1 MKKIFFMFLICAI
14 TLSTYGCGLNFE
26 NKTEQETLDFIARPD
41 MNAVEKNVDN
51 WYLFYNDRI
60 YVYLFDPSDSTDSFF
75 STDLNGNDKKI
86 ISQSEDLRFAELYLI
101 YDNYAYYYTTY
112 NQGIKKIN
120 IETGKIYNVI
130 DGKYLYL
137 IPDTLKDGKAIVE
150 YENNNL
156 GEAHVYV
163 AKLDLKSG
171 ILSDE
176 KILPFVGTQLYYYSG
191 ESNKVYCIKTD
202 YDNNNNV
209 YEDNSLIYTYP
220 SSGNDNDFVFTQD
233 NYIFVVTTDKIIKLD
248 INNKHTIIGEK
259 PFNNHGYTL
268 YTSIR
273 ARNHEVMGKVEHT
286 APICALAK
294 PFVYSKD
301 NTTYRF
307 NSQTMEFKKIGDVGT
322 AFIQKINSYIIFQQ
336 GALSTTVYDESTG
349 KVSSFSSSNFGVD
362 DKSIYIMSYDGDYY
376 YQTTDKCDFRVK
388 KIDFE

>member
-1 MKKIFFMFLICAI
+1 
-14 TLSTYGCGLNFE
+14 LNFE
-26 NKTEQETLDFIARPD
+26 KKAEQETLDSIARPD
-41 MNAVEKNVDN
+41 MNAVEREVDN

-60 YVYLFDPSDSTDSFF
+60 YVYLFDLSDSTDSFF

-120 IETGKIYNVI
+120 IETGEIHDVI

-137 IPDTLKDGKAIVE
+137 IPDTIKDGKVIVE
-150 YENNNL
+150 YKNNNL
-156 GEAHVYV
+156 GEEHVYV

-176 KILPFVGTQLYYYSG
+176 KFLPFVGYHLYYYSG
-191 ESNKVYCIKTD
+191 ESKKVYCINSD
-202 YDNNNNV
+202 YDDNNNV

-248 INNKHTIIGEK
+248 INKHAIIEEK
-259 PFNNHGYTL
+259 LFNNHGYTL

-273 ARNHEVMGKVEHT
+273 ARNHEVMGKGELT

-294 PFVYSKD
+294 PFIYSKD
-301 NTTYRF
+301 NSTYRF
-307 NSQTMEFKKIGDVGT
+307 DSQTMEFKKIAEVGS
-322 AFIQKINSYIIFQQ
+322 AFIQKINNYIIFQQ
-336 GALSTTVYDESTG
+336 DALSTTIYDESTG

-376 YQTTDKCDFRVK
+376 YQTTDKCDFKVK
-388 KIDFE
+388 KIDLK